1 LSDPI
6 VIPITSARR
15 HIPPQLWTKLLSI
28 NLENDIST
36 FTIDEICTLAK
47 LKSIKVQQKIT
58 HCTIEELLYAATANP
73 HLDQWSLPSLS
84 TLLHSVWKYQQKK
97 SSSSVELQSLLSKFA
112 ENLPSIVQ
120 SINWRA
126 EMAVATPG
134 EIGCLLIGL
143 SSSCST
149 QSSSSPLSLAS
160 HLSSDVESMV
170 ITAAIRRIKQ
180 TLHTTSINTIILI
193 LNGLVAL
200 YNDSTTDSSS
210 NASSSS
216 YALPNAMTEA
226 ICKVIRTRL
235 SSTSSSFTT
244 TNNNKHSNSH
254 IPCRAL
260 CTILHNLAHL
270 DHRDGRLLS
279 IVSNELV
286 QNHLDRMPLNWLVTV
301 LWSYGKLKYRPA
313 ELLSHA
319 VALRFNNYTASCGGR
334 GIEELLRQSLS
345 AHEISLLANAL
356 ATLSYH
362 PTTRSVGRDEVPSSP
377 HKEEE
382 EGVFTTTLETV
393 CREVAGQI
401 SPSEMATVL
410 WSLDKISSS
419 QNNSSRIA
427 FYLPLIT
434 DNMSYFTPK
443 DLAYIVRVLGNATTT
458 TAMPAVPADHVIW
471 TSIADQATSK
481 VEGTDI
487 QDILRILTIYQA
499 LGLAPEQLLAA
510 VESWANARLQALTPS
525 ALSTALVSYAKLGG
539 ASPRLLSTAA
549 VCATE
554 KSKEFDP
561 GQLARSVWA
570 FATLKHHPGNVLLGE
585 MEELLASG
593 LPLFTDKDASNA
605 LWALTSL
612 GFQPS
617 NTIKMQDLLGGL
629 VYRVRRRASLT
640 SPQMLTS
647 IGWSLAH
654 WMSTSERDA
663 DGNGTSTNKNNK
675 SSGNSGK
682 ESYGSG
688 ESRGSSKS
696 DKRVQILLQEVSAA
710 AIEQIAAFQPQGLS
724 LLSWSFA
731 KLGFLSQP
739 FLFEITNYLVDNP
752 EKLHMFEGQHLANLI
767 WGIASVQTIP
777 PSLEGGNTH
786 NNDNDNGAKQLQ
798 RIQYQQQFLR
808 QFSLEAYHRVAELR
822 PQELFNV
829 VWALAKL
836 RYRSCRRLLEA
847 AAKEATV
854 AHAAFSP
861 QELTGILWAIAKLL
875 PSSASPS
882 SSSSSLGSGSA
893 VGFNRNKGKK
903 KEPEAAVL
911 RLREA
916 GTVLFNTIC
925 KDFSTRQEQY
935 SDGHLALLLW
945 SGGQIAAV
953 RTFST
958 TTKGSSN
965 NSGIVSST
973 KTADESS
980 SNIIIE
986 FTSINVVVDALYN
999 RVGNGKFNDAARL
1012 VMTVSGLSRLHTYTH
1027 YQSSSTMNSEGCT
1040 YALEDILMGNRQVQ
1054 QQLRCHEYA
1063 EILASLTRLNR
1074 HSTVREIL
1082 HSEVMKKKLAAGNSV
1097 IMGVSDAI
1105 WILWSMI
1112 VSTGGEYIEPIA
1124 GIACKKLYRTSPK
1137 YEFGKEELA
1146 ALGDVFLITQQQQ
1159 QVHCGNGLPTSVL
1172 KLRRPIREKSIAAAL
1187 QNAFS
1192 PPPPVKHVGD
1202 VQEEESA
1209 VHMAE
1214 EQQEEEEDDIGDVA
1228 VKYTNGG
1235 WYG

>member
-1 LSDPI
+1 
-6 VIPITSARR
+6 
-15 HIPPQLWTKLLSI
+15 
-28 NLENDIST
+28 
-36 FTIDEICTLAK
+36 
-47 LKSIKVQQKIT
+47 
-58 HCTIEELLYAATANP
+58 
-73 HLDQWSLPSLS
+73 
-84 TLLHSVWKYQQKK
+84 
-97 SSSSVELQSLLSKFA
+97 
-112 ENLPSIVQ
+112 
-120 SINWRA
+120 
-126 EMAVATPG
+126 MAVATPG

-143 SSSCST
+143 SSSYST
-149 QSSSSPLSLAS
+149 QLSSSPLSLAS
-160 HLSSDVESMV
+160 HLGSDVESMV
-170 ITAAIRRIKQ
+170 TTAALKRIKQ

-193 LNGLVAL
+193 LNGLLAL
-200 YNDSTTDSSS
+200 YNNSTT

-216 YALPNAMTEA
+216 SSSSSAILSAMTEA
-226 ICKVIRTRL
+226 ICKVIHSRL

-244 TNNNKHSNSH
+244 IDNKHSNSH
-254 IPCRAL
+254 IIPCRAL

-279 IVSNELV
+279 IISNELV
-286 QNHLDRMPLNWLVTV
+286 QNHLDCMPLNWLVTV

-319 VALRFNNYTASCGGR
+319 VAVRFSHININSGGGR

-362 PTTRSVGRDEVPSSP
+362 PTTRTAVGDEVPSSS
-377 HKEEE
+377 HKKEEE
-382 EGVFTTTLETV
+382 EEDDDDDVFTTTLETV
-393 CREVAGQI
+393 CREVAHQI
-401 SPSEMATVL
+401 SPSEMATVF

-419 QNNSSRIA
+419 KNNSGRIA

-434 DNMSYFTPK
+434 DNMSYLTPK
-443 DLAYIVRVLGNATTT
+443 DLACIVRVLGNTATT
-458 TAMPAVPADHVIW
+458 AAVPADHVIW

-481 VEGTDI
+481 VEGANI
-487 QDILRILTIYQA
+487 QDILRILTTYQA

-525 ALSTALVSYAKLGG
+525 ALSTALVSYARLGG

-549 VCATE
+549 ACATE

-585 MEELLASG
+585 MEELLATG

-612 GFQPS
+612 GYHPS
-617 NTIKMQDLLGGL
+617 STTKMQELLGGL
-629 VYRVRRRASLT
+629 VYRVRRRAPLT

-654 WMSTSERDA
+654 WISTSERD
-663 DGNGTSTNKNNK
+663 DEGNGTSTSKRKN
-675 SSGNSGK
+675 S
-682 ESYGSG
+682 SG
-688 ESRGSSKS
+688 ESCSGRSKS
-696 DKRVQILLQEVSAA
+696 DKKVQILLEEVSIA

-731 KLGFLSQP
+731 KLGFSSQP
-739 FLFEITNYLVDNP
+739 FLSEIINYLVDNP

-767 WGIASVQTIP
+767 WGIASVQIIP
-777 PSLEGGNTH
+777 LSLEGGNTH
-786 NNDNDNGAKQLQ
+786 NDNDSVAKQLQ
-798 RIQYQQQFLR
+798 QKQQLQQTQNQQQFLR

-893 VGFNRNKGKK
+893 MGLNRSNGKK
-903 KEPEAAVL
+903 KEQEAAVL

-916 GTVLFNTIC
+916 GFMLFNAIC
-925 KDFSTRQEQY
+925 KDFSTRQQQY

-953 RTFST
+953 HTFST
-958 TTKGSSN
+958 TTKSSSN
-965 NSGIVSST
+965 NSGSVSST
-973 KTADESS
+973 KMADESS
-980 SNIIIE
+980 SVIE
-986 FTSINVVVDALYN
+986 FTSVNIVVDALYN

-1012 VMTVSGLSRLHTYTH
+1012 VMTISGLSRLHTYTH
-1027 YQSSSTMNSEGCT
+1027 YHRSSTMNSEGCT
-1040 YALEDILMGNRQVQ
+1040 YALEDILMGNREVQ

-1063 EILASLTRLNR
+1063 EILASLTRLDR

-1082 HSEVMKKKLAAGNSV
+1082 HSEVMKKKLTAGNSV

-1146 ALGDVFLITQQQQ
+1146 ALGDVFLITQQRQH
-1159 QVHCGNGLPTSVL
+1159 VHSGNGLPTSVL

-1187 QNAFS
+1187 QNAS
-1192 PPPPVKHVGD
+1192 PSLPSLVKHRGD
-1202 VQEEESA
+1202 VQEEPA
-1209 VHMAE
+1209 VHTAE
-1214 EQQEEEEDDIGDVA
+1214 EQQLEEEDDGGDVV
-1228 VKYTNGG
+1228 VKYINGG